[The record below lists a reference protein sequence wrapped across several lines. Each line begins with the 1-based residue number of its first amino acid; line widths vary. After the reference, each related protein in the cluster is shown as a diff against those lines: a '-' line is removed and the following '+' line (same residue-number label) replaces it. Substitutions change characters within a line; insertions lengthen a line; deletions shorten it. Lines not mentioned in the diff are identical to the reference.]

1 VNCCPVIAMSG
12 GVGLR
17 TAARTALCWAV
28 LAVGGIA
35 ASPDVQVRVE
45 GTAAAPLQGVLRSI
59 DREALELIVDGESRR
74 VPLASVRSLAA
85 VAGPEGGPVPPAA
98 VEVVGDGGLTIGG
111 DDLRWEEGR
120 ATIVRGTAAIDLPI
134 ERLRRAV
141 WRPAADAAGAGI
153 PDWLA
158 AVPAEP
164 AADLVAVMQPE
175 GFELVECAITAISP
189 TAVTVMLDG
198 ERIPV
203 NRRKVLGLVWVRP
216 PVAQATPAT
225 GATQVS
231 IVGGTLGASTVEW
244 RDGGLVLDGEIRV
257 PGDLL
262 RSIDFAAGRTVA
274 LVAVE
279 PETTSSEPFFGGL
292 TAIDGLASF
301 FAPQIVTPADGQSAW
316 LMRPKAT
323 ATWRVPDDS
332 RRFHARAVRGASASA
347 VVVWARADD
356 GAEWRQRLD
365 GAGAT
370 PIEIDLHDARRLTI
384 GVEFADGGVGVPV
397 RFDDAG
403 FEK

>member
-1 VNCCPVIAMSG
+1 VSRCFVIAMSC

-17 TAARTALCWAV
+17 TAARALVCWAL
-28 LAVGGIA
+28 LAVAGGA

-45 GTAAAPLQGVLRSI
+45 GIAAAPLQGVLRSI
-59 DREALELIVDGESRR
+59 DREALELMVDGESRR
-74 VPLASVRSLAA
+74 VPLADVRSLTAL
-85 VAGPEGGPVPPAA
+85 AGAEGGPVLPAA

-120 ATIVRGTAAIDLPI
+120 ATLVRGTAAIELPI

-141 WRPAADAAGAGI
+141 WRPAAEAAGAGI

-164 AADLVAVMQPE
+164 AADLVAVTQPE
-175 GFELVECAITAISP
+175 GFELVECAIIAISP
-189 TAVTVMLDG
+189 TTVTVMLDG

-216 PVAQATPAT
+216 PVAKATPAP

-244 RDGGLVLDGEIRV
+244 RDGGLVLDGEVRV
-257 PGDLL
+257 PGELL
-262 RSIDFAAGRTVA
+262 RSIDFAAGRTVS

-292 TAIDGLASF
+292 AAIDGLASF
-301 FAPQIVTPADGQSAW
+301 FAPRIVTPAGGQPAW

-332 RRFHARAVRGASASA
+332 RRFHARAVRAASSAA

-365 GAGAT
+365 DAGAT
-370 PIEIDLHDARRLTI
+370 PIEIDLRDARRLTI
-384 GVEFADGGVGVPV
+384 GVDFADGGVGVPV